1 LADLSCKAGLRAEI
15 LVTIPPAHSGK
26 CRQSSKWLQSKEGGD
41 RLKALNSLKVFGI
54 AHLFPLL
61 LCVGPAGSV
70 EVWAQTSAP
79 ALTPVASIDVPRYM
93 GTWYE
98 VAKFPNRFQKQC
110 VRNTQASYSLQADGT
125 VRVVNRCTQS
135 DGVSKEAEGAARQI
149 GPATSPKL
157 EVRFAPAWLSFLPW
171 VWGNYWV
178 IDLDAN
184 YQWVAVSEPRRE
196 FLWILSRTLQMEP
209 VVYQAL
215 LVRLAA
221 NGFDV
226 GKLEVSPQGN

>member
-1 LADLSCKAGLRAEI
+1 MRAEI
-15 LVTIPPAHSGK
+15 LVTIPPAHFGE
-26 CRQSSKWLQSKEGGD
+26 CHQGGKWLPSKEGGD
-41 RLKALNSLKVFGI
+41 SLKALNSLKASGI
-54 AHLFPLL
+54 ARLFAML
-61 LCVGPAGSV
+61 LCLGPAGSV
-70 EVWAQTSAP
+70 GVWAQTPVP

-135 DGVSKEAEGAARQI
+135 DGVSKQAAGAARQI

-184 YQWVAVSEPRRE
+184 YQWVAVSEPKRE
-196 FLWILSRTLQMEP
+196 FLWVLSRTLQMEP
-209 VVYQAL
+209 AVYQAL

-221 NGFDV
+221 NGFDI
-226 GKLEVSPQGN
+226 GKLEVSPQGS

>member
-1 LADLSCKAGLRAEI
+1 ML
-15 LVTIPPAHSGK
+15 
-26 CRQSSKWLQSKEGGD
+26 SKEGGD
-41 RLKALNSLKVFGI
+41 GLKTLKSLKGSGI
-54 AHLFPLL
+54 ARVFPML
-61 LCVGPAGSV
+61 LCLGAAGSAG
-70 EVWAQTSAP
+70 VWAQTPAP
-79 ALTPVASIDVPRYM
+79 PLPPVASIDVPRYM

-98 VAKFPNRFQKQC
+98 VAKLPNRFQKQC
-110 VRNTQASYSLQADGT
+110 VRNTQAIYSLQADGT

-178 IDLDAN
+178 IDLEAN
-184 YQWVAVSEPRRE
+184 YQWVAVSEPKRE
-196 FLWILSRTLQMEP
+196 FLWILSRTPQMEP
-209 VVYQAL
+209 AAYQAL
-215 LVRLAA
+215 LARLAA
-221 NGFDV
+221 NGFDT